1 MKYLQISLRSQ
12 PVASLAT
19 SRGYD
24 VEFVTEDEIFKRI
37 VPSHARRN
45 LYVLVATLAELTPPE
60 KDQPLKVVVCEV
72 GNIIVGSVTMHYSS
86 QAP

>member
-1 MKYLQISLRSQ
+1 MKYLQISRKSQ
-12 PVASLAT
+12 PIASLST
-19 SRGYD
+19 DPCYN
-24 VEFVTEDEIFKRI
+24 VEFVTEDDILKRI

-45 LYVLVATLAELTPPE
+45 QYILVATLAELTPPE